1 VTPRFDTLTQVL
13 VWAQFVL
20 LPLLILRIWLC
31 GLLRKYPFF
40 SAYLAMSLAQIVA
53 SEVIPYS
60 SRAYGY
66 VYVFSEMLIVGLY
79 VLVVLELYSK
89 VLAPLSG
96 VASIAQKYTV
106 GAICVAALVS
116 ICLLYFEAAARNL
129 VQQFLVFER
138 VMIFSLVLFVLFI
151 VGFLTY
157 FPVSLSR
164 NVLVYSTGYAVFF
177 LAKAA
182 SIFARNSHL
191 LSGQVIDQIHMTVND
206 LCLVFWVACLNRA
219 GEVAKITIGHRT
231 NPGDEQRVMQ
241 QLDSINRTL
250 ARLPRQK

>member
-1 VTPRFDTLTQVL
+1 VTPRFETLTQVL

-20 LPLLILRIWLC
+20 LPLLILRIWSS
-31 GLLRKYPFF
+31 GLRRKYPFF
-40 SAYLAMSLAQIVA
+40 TTYLAVSLAQIVA
-53 SEVIPYS
+53 SDVIPYS

-66 VYVFSEMLIVGLY
+66 VFVFSEMIIVGLY
-79 VLVVLELYSK
+79 VLIVLELYSK

-96 VASIAQKYTV
+96 VASMAQKYTG

-116 ICLLYFEAAARNL
+116 ICFLYFESSAGNL

-164 NVLVYSTGYAVFF
+164 NVILYSTGYAVFF

-182 SIFARNSHL
+182 SIFARNTHL
-191 LSGQVIDQIHMTVND
+191 LGDQLIDQIHMIVND
-206 LCLVFWVACLNRA
+206 LCLIFWVAYLNRA
-219 GEVAKITIGHRT
+219 GEIAKITIGHRT

-241 QLDSINRTL
+241 QLDSINRAL